1 MSICY
6 SEDETGAR
14 PRSPLRAAIA
24 LYVKDAEHSAREYK
38 GQIQKGAAAAL
49 RRQISISLEMA
60 SNDDEQASYQRALN
74 FLTAHE
80 PERRLDIYLSY
91 KTFQFLE
98 ENARALY
105 ADAKY
110 PRVEYS
116 AVDSRL
122 HSSSAVG
129 LQICITESIRD
140 ILIQFD
146 KKHLASRILPVGE
159 SKYSSVDDQGEHSTK
174 TPDAGLKYDNGQLND
189 LLIVGYQQLKAD
201 FELWLRKFGS
211 RIGILLF
218 RFPARDGCNSL
229 SATELALFENS
240 MCHARRSRPF
250 GPYSFKGHTWFGT
263 LDVALIEVF
272 KIDAHANNI
281 SSEQYVVVQDG
292 AATIQGES
300 LDIGLTMG
308 DAFPFDEQLS
318 EDEMALP
325 ILLEAEVLL
334 HIVES
339 AVHSTAIQRYNDCF

>member
-1 MSICY
+1 
-6 SEDETGAR
+6 
-14 PRSPLRAAIA
+14 
-24 LYVKDAEHSAREYK
+24 
-38 GQIQKGAAAAL
+38 
-49 RRQISISLEMA
+49 MA
-60 SNDDEQASYQRALN
+60 PNDDEQASYQRALN
-74 FLTAHE
+74 FLTANE

-116 AVDSRL
+116 AIDSRVIIRTTPTAL

-146 KKHLASRILPVGE
+146 KKHLASRIVPVGE

-189 LLIVGYQQLKAD
+189 LLIVVEAGVSEGYQQLKAD
-201 FELWLRKFGS
+201 IELWLRKFGS
-211 RIGILLF
+211 RIGILLWLKEKPRF

-229 SATELALFENS
+229 SATERALFENA

-250 GPYSFKGHTWFGT
+250 GPHSFKGHTWFGT

-272 KIDAHANNI
+272 KIDAHTNNI

-292 AATIQGES
+292 AATIQAES